1 MWQEALSTHPIV
13 TERRPPNERGGADI
27 TRRTSL
33 LATRGTDLL
42 AVVDNELRMTS
53 VAYAKR
59 HVEQG
64 EGALSYKVLTNEAL
78 NFPIQSILVNSTG
91 KLLAVVGV
99 YEVVIVIL
107 PRRGYMKQV
116 GTALPVKAVRV
127 GTYYHAPHGT
137 SPIAQC
143 RWHPYGAG
151 GVSFIVLTEDA
162 VVREYDVSHDVDE
175 PQQTLAVLGQL
186 SLIHI

>member
-64 EGALSYKVLTNEAL
+64 EGVLSYKVLTNEAL
-78 NFPIQSILVNSTG
+78 NFPIQ
-91 KLLAVVGV
+91 
-99 YEVVIVIL
+99 
-107 PRRGYMKQV
+107 
-116 GTALPVKAVRV
+116 
-127 GTYYHAPHGT
+127 
-137 SPIAQC
+137 
-143 RWHPYGAG
+143 
-151 GVSFIVLTEDA
+151 
-162 VVREYDVSHDVDE
+162 
-175 PQQTLAVLGQL
+175 
-186 SLIHI
+186 